1 MIRDRGTKKW
11 TAMMLPEHV
20 QSLKDL
26 LIDEKK
32 VKKPEIDEQA
42 LEEFELLICEAIES
56 NRPLEFKLF
65 DRGFT
70 ETVIGTVHFINHLK
84 SQLII
89 QDEEGYFH
97 HLPFANLI
105 NVHQE

>member
-1 MIRDRGTKKW
+1 MKW

-32 VKKPEIDEQA
+32 AKKPEIDEQT
-42 LEEFELLICEAIES
+42 LEEFELLICEAKES
-56 NRPLEFKLF
+56 NQPLEFELF
-65 DRGFT
+65 DSGFT
-70 ETVIGTVHFINHLK
+70 KTIIGTVHFINQLK
-84 SQLII
+84 SQIII

-97 HLPFANLI
+97 HIPFASLI